1 MKREILI
8 SATQREVR
16 VAILEDDQLVEMQVD
31 RPEARRMVG
40 DIYWGKVDAV
50 LPGLQAAFIDIGT
63 EKSAFLHASDL
74 VYDEGDDDSDDDD
87 DDDAD
92 VAEIVV
98 PSAETDQPDDT
109 DSPYAPEADA
119 PRKVFE
125 SREKPA
131 SDDKGGDDQ
140 NGGEKKEGGGRRGR
154 RRGRGGRGGGGGGGG
169 GANANAVPATA
180 ETADS
185 DEGGAAAVDGGS
197 APSAP
202 AAAIGGGAHGGGSP
216 RGGGGGGGRRG
227 GGGRGGRRP
236 RAEPP
241 QIQDVLKRGQ
251 SIIVQVSKE
260 PISTKGPRVTAQV
273 SIAGRFVVFM
283 PFASRVGVSRKIGER
298 AERQRLR
305 EQVNKV
311 LPKNSGGVI
320 VRTVGEDIT
329 QETFQNEITSLISQW
344 AKINKKT
351 KFVGNPPKLLHR
363 ETSLTR
369 SIIRDLFSE
378 KIDSLTVDSKQL
390 FNEIVEYLGSIAP
403 DLVDRVKLYEEKVP
417 LFDKME
423 IETEIRDLFKRR
435 CDLPSGGYIIIEPT
449 EALVSVDV
457 NSGRFVGK
465 KDPEKTIF
473 KTNSEAAKEI
483 ARQMRLRDIGGIIV
497 CDFIDMETRQ
507 NRERV
512 LNELRTHLGRDRA
525 RTKAFAVS
533 DLGLI
538 EMTRQ
543 RVRQSHLQSMTE
555 SCPICGGTGRVFTP
569 ETIVRRMERS
579 VRRIAVEGR
588 KDNLVVKL
596 HPDTAIYLLENER
609 DLLKKLEKG
618 LGFSLEMR
626 DDPLLRPDEFK
637 LVVKGAGRDVTKQY
651 AVA

>member
-1 MKREILI
+1 MRYTMKREILI

-50 LPGLQAAFIDIGT
+50 LPGIQAAFVDIGT
-63 EKSAFLHASDL
+63 EKAAFLHASDL
-74 VYDEGDDDSDDDD
+74 VYDEGDDDPDDDEDED
-87 DDDAD
+87 DDDAAEQS
-92 VAEIVV
+92 VAVESSGEAV
-98 PSAETDQPDDT
+98 EPD
-109 DSPYAPEADA
+109 A
-119 PRKVFE
+119 K
-125 SREKPA
+125 
-131 SDDKGGDDQ
+131 
-140 NGGEKKEGGGRRGR
+140 NRR
-154 RRGRGGRGGGGGGGG
+154 
-169 GANANAVPATA
+169 
-180 ETADS
+180 
-185 DEGGAAAVDGGS
+185 
-197 APSAP
+197 
-202 AAAIGGGAHGGGSP
+202 H
-216 RGGGGGGGRRG
+216 GGGRRG
-227 GGGRGGRRP
+227 GRRQ

-283 PFASRVGVSRKIGER
+283 PFASRVGVSRKIGDR

-305 EQVNKV
+305 EQVQKV

-329 QETFQNEITSLISQW
+329 QETFQNEITTLISQW

-378 KIDSLTVDSKQL
+378 KIDSLTVDSKQI
-390 FNEIVEYLGSIAP
+390 FNEIVEYLQGVGP
-403 DLVDRVKLYEEKVP
+403 ELLDRVKLYEEKVP
-417 LFDKME
+417 LFDKAD

-473 KTNSEAAKEI
+473 KTNSEAAREV
-483 ARQMRLRDIGGIIV
+483 ARQVRLRDIGGIIV

-555 SCPICGGTGRVFTP
+555 SCPTCNGTGRVFTP

-579 VRRIAVEGR
+579 
-588 KDNLVVKL
+588 
-596 HPDTAIYLLENER
+596 
-609 DLLKKLEKG
+609 
-618 LGFSLEMR
+618 
-626 DDPLLRPDEFK
+626 
-637 LVVKGAGRDVTKQY
+637 
-651 AVA
+651 